1 MSRKSKIIIIVVAFF
16 LLGAV
21 ACDPTVLPETMTSS
35 NSTDAN
41 AEVTDFGQVVIVST
55 QGVPSEEAERIETV
69 LADFPGQPM
78 FEGVEEPDLLARV
91 RDQARARTGEIDLI
105 ITVHGNY
112 PSLVE
117 AEALADLTE
126 IRLDLFSRGIPRGFF
141 LLGQLGQNR
150 QHYIPLMQATYIFAA
165 NKTAFDYLPPETDP
179 QKLSWVE
186 FQTWAENMAAASG
199 KAQVGFPAGDDGLM
213 HRFLQGYIYPAY
225 TGGMV
230 TGFQSEEAV
239 IMWED
244 MQAMWRH
251 VEPQSENYAF
261 MQDPLLTEEVW
272 VAFDH
277 TARLR
282 DVFEQRPDDF
292 VALPAPTGPKG
303 LGFIPVII
311 GASIPTN
318 APNPE
323 GAQAMIKYLLQDD
336 VQINILR
343 ELGFFP
349 VVELDYPDSVSPGIQ
364 LEAEAVARQAG
375 SPNAIPALIPVG
387 LDERGGEINQ
397 IYRHTFRR
405 IVIEEEDIA
414 TVLAEEGERLQTL
427 LDETGAPCW
436 SPDPPSR
443 GTCQVAIPTKK

>member
-1 MSRKSKIIIIVVAFF
+1 MSTRIIIFIVAVF
-16 LLGAV
+16 LFGIV
-21 ACDPTVLPETMTSS
+21 ACNTAGLPEPITEGNT
-35 NSTDAN
+35 TDTN
-41 AEVTDFGQVVIVST
+41 AEVTDFGPVVIVST
-55 QGVPSEEAERIETV
+55 QGVPPEEAEQIETI
-69 LADFPGQPM
+69 LADFPGQPI
-78 FEGVEEPDLLARV
+78 FEGVEEPDLLTRV
-91 RDQARARTGEIDLI
+91 RDQASASTGEIDLV

-126 IRLDLFSRGIPRGFF
+126 LRLDLFNRGIPRGFF

-165 NKTAFDYLPPETDP
+165 NKTALEHLPPGVDP
-179 QKLSWVE
+179 QKLSWLD
-186 FQTWAENMAAASG
+186 FQNWAENLATASG
-199 KAQVGFPAGDDGLM
+199 KAQVGFPVGDEGLM

-230 TGFQSEEAV
+230 TTFQNEEAV
-239 IMWED
+239 VMWES
-244 MQAMWRH
+244 MRAMWPY
-251 VEPQSENYAF
+251 VEPQSENYAY
-261 MQDPLLTEEVW
+261 MQDPLLAEEVW

-277 TARLR
+277 TVRLKEA
-282 DVFEQRPDDF
+282 FEQRPDDF
-292 VALPAPTGPKG
+292 LALPAPTGPEG
-303 LGFIPVII
+303 LGFMPVII

-323 GAQAMIKYLLQDD
+323 GAKALITYLLQDD

-349 VVELDYPDSVSPGIQ
+349 VVELDYPTSVSAGMR

-375 SPNAIPALIPVG
+375 APRAIPALIPVG
-387 LDERGGEINQ
+387 LDERSGEINQ
-397 IYRHTFRR
+397 IYRDTFRR
-405 IVIEEEDIA
+405 IIIEGQDIE
-414 TVLAEEGERLQTL
+414 TVLAEEGERLQAL
-427 LDETGAPCW
+427 LNETEAPCW

-443 GTCQVAIPTKK
+443 GPCQLEPSTKK